1 LQTIQGPYRKFRD
14 KENKVSQEETLKALN
29 ERDGTSQFEVI
40 LSLFERP
47 WWTRLWK
54 VQEYVFGKE
63 VMFICGN
70 ISFPWGMLH
79 WWSLIITAKTD
90 PAAWKFP
97 NYGFLNLI
105 WGQGCAGLFAKSF
118 LRAEYLAQKMVN
130 QNLSHISGELLDC
143 TMCTDPRGRIY
154 AVQGLASD
162 GGSFGPPDYAISIS
176 ELYTKVAG
184 IMAVGSE

>member
-1 LQTIQGPYRKFRD
+1 
-14 KENKVSQEETLKALN
+14 
-29 ERDGTSQFEVI
+29 
-40 LSLFERP
+40 
-47 WWTRLWK
+47 
-54 VQEYVFGKE
+54 
-63 VMFICGN
+63 MFICGN

-90 PAAWKFP
+90 PAAWKFQ

-130 QNLSHISGELLDC
+130 RNLSHISGELLDC
-143 TMCTDPRGRIY
+143 MMCTDPRDRIY
-154 AVQGLASD
+154 ALQGLASD

-184 IMAVGSE
+184 IMAETHQDLQILYNSPPRSSTAPEWVVLPSWVPD